1 MIAKALSHE
10 PRLLFL
16 DEPTV
21 GRGRGTAPRHVVNW
35 CGACANRA

>member
-1 MIAKALSHE
+1 MKRRVNIASGLVHE

-21 GRGRGTAPRHVVNW
+21 GVDPSRATTSLR
-35 CGACANRA
+35 ACSA